1 MSRLKK
7 ILIIGVTL
15 SIGTLKSF
23 ADIEGRGRIDSGS
36 PSDSTAILLAIAGI
50 VIGALFIPGLLGEKD
65 KNNAVDKE
73 MSQMGCA
80 GIAAIIISI
89 VLLLGM
95 CSK

>member
-1 MSRLKK
+1 MNRLKK
-7 ILIIGVTL
+7 ILIFGFTL

-23 ADIEGRGRIDSGS
+23 AGIEGRGRIDSGG
-36 PSDSTAILLAIAGI
+36 PSDSTAILFAIAAI
-50 VIGALFIPGLLGEKD
+50 VIGAFFTLGLFGEKD

-80 GIAAIIISI
+80 GIAAIIIGI

-95 CSK
+95 CSN